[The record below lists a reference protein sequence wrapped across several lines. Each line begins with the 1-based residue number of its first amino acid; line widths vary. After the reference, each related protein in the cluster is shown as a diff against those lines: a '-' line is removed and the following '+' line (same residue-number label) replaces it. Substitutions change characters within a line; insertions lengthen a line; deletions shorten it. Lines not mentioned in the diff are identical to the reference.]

1 MEITIQE
8 RTLKFWIMIS
18 KYYLSLKNK
27 QHYEVAS
34 QILKSWTSIWAN
46 IREAQWWQSRKDF
59 VSKLS
64 IALKEWYETLYRLE
78 ILEQWFEE
86 NVKEL
91 KNECEQIVKILT
103 TIIKNTKNND
113 KFYQ

>member
-1 MEITIQE
+1 MV
-8 RTLKFWIMIS
+8 S
-18 KYYLSLKNK
+18 KYYLSLKTK
-27 QHYEVAS
+27 KHYEIAS

-59 VSKLS
+59 ISKLS
-64 IALKEWYETLYRLE
+64 IALKEWYETLYWIE

>member
-34 QILKSWTSIWAN
+34 QILKSWTSIW
-46 IREAQWWQSRKDF
+46 
-59 VSKLS
+59 
-64 IALKEWYETLYRLE
+64 
-78 ILEQWFEE
+78 
-86 NVKEL
+86 
-91 KNECEQIVKILT
+91 
-103 TIIKNTKNND
+103 
-113 KFYQ
+113 